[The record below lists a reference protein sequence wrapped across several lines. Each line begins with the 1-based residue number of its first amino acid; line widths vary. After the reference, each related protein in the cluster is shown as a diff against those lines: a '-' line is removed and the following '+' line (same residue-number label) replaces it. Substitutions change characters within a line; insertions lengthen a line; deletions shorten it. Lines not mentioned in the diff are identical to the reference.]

1 MPTYETVF
9 ITPPDLADED
19 ERATVETMAQIV
31 GQGGGTIIASDRMGR
46 RRLAYPIRKHEDGVY
61 VRFLYDSGA
70 DVPKELERRF
80 RLSDNVLRYLTVTL
94 EEDWAQAAKEQA
106 ARDAQRRADAAV
118 EAERQAVEAE
128 RQAAEAAASEAA
140 RRPEET
146 AAGPGDDE
154 AVEDGASAAAAPT
167 ADEPGPARPE
177 ASAAE
182 GDPETDKQ
190 ES

>member
-9 ITPPDLADED
+9 ITPPDLTDED
-19 ERATVETMAQIV
+19 ERTTVETMAQIV

-61 VRFLYDSGA
+61 VRFLYDSGVG
-70 DVPKELERRF
+70 VPKELERKF

-106 ARDAQRRADAAV
+106 VRDAQRRADAA
-118 EAERQAVEAE
+118 AEAE
-128 RQAAEAAASEAA
+128 RQAAEAAAAEAA
-140 RRPEET
+140 RTPEEPEEPEET
-146 AAGPGDDE
+146 DARTADDE
-154 AVEDGASAAAAPT
+154 AVEEGAPAAAAPT
-167 ADEPGPARPE
+167 NDEPGPARPE

-182 GDPETDKQ
+182 ADPQTEKQ